1 MKTAYILFLFSILL
15 IEGQTHRFIYE
26 VNIKKDSTENIVSKE
41 YFHLD
46 VNPDKV
52 LYYGRDFFISDSIKN
67 LNLPN
72 GFPAPKMNDFFVHQ
86 LNSKIYDG
94 YEFLGWD
101 IVKRNSQPEQV
112 WILHPEKKTFE
123 NYLLQKATA
132 SFGGRNWIAWF
143 AADIPFQEGPHKFHG
158 LPGLI
163 VELFD
168 DKDNFKFKLVKSEN
182 YAATNEVNLIN
193 RMFKKNLY
201 LDDEKYIKYK
211 ISHYKDPF
219 AYLKNGRVDWSQTEE
234 ILLDDGTK
242 LTKENLRSSTEIQQ
256 RLIKKYNNPIELNKA
271 IHYPSL

>member
-1 MKTAYILFLFSILL
+1 MKSIIFLFLLMTLQINA
-15 IEGQTHRFIYE
+15 QTHRFIYQ
-26 VNIKKDSTENIVSKE
+26 VNTKKDSTENIITKE

-46 VNPDKV
+46 INPDMT

-72 GFPAPKMNDFFVHQ
+72 GFPAPRLNDFFVHA
-86 LNSKIYDG
+86 LDSKVYDE

-101 IVKRNSQPEQV
+101 IVKRNSEPVQIWKLQ
-112 WILHPEKKTFE
+112 PEKKNFQ
-123 NYLLQKATA
+123 NYMLQKATTI
-132 SFGGRNWIAWF
+132 FGGRNWTAWF

-163 VELFD
+163 VELSD
-168 DKDNFKFKLVKSEN
+168 DKNNYSFTLIKSEN
-182 YAATNEVNLIN
+182 YPVTNEVSLLK

-201 LDDEKYIKYK
+201 LDDEKYKKYK
-211 ISHYKDPF
+211 MAHYEDPF

-242 LTKENLRSSTEIQQ
+242 LTKENLRSSTEIQR
-256 RLIKKYNNPIELNKA
+256 RLIKKYNNPVEIDKA
-271 IHYPSL
+271 IQYPK